1 MGAMEMAGDGALGA
15 AQSVNCEFCGTPVLT
30 GAKLCK
36 ACRSALKRAR
46 NEPTSVLS
54 PLVKRATDTIERR
67 KARKSAKAGN
77 GDKSAIVIPPPVG
90 RRRSA
95 TPALVGTLLAAV
107 CITGYAI
114 LQVSEHA
121 PPPEHAIPGPE
132 SSPVAQSPATP
143 PAVPAALAPIVL
155 PPEAEPEPAPH
166 LAPRA
171 HGAVRRLVV
180 APDSVPT
187 PIAAPAPIIQQAPPP
202 ALPKVQSPPDR
213 RAQLRN
219 AFAQCTQDDV
229 LAKAYCE
236 QRARIDLCD
245 GLWGSVPQCPAPRD
259 YGG

>member
-1 MGAMEMAGDGALGA
+1 MGAMEMAGERALG

-54 PLVKRATDTIERR
+54 PLVKRASDTIERR
-67 KARKSAKAGN
+67 KARKSAKARDA
-77 GDKSAIVIPPPVG
+77 DKSAIVIPPPVG

-121 PPPEHAIPGPE
+121 PPPEHVTE
-132 SSPVAQSPATP
+132 SPD
-143 PAVPAALAPIVL
+143 VPANGAARGASPQVPAPLAPIVL
-155 PPEAEPEPAPH
+155 PPEAEPEPVPH
-166 LAPRA
+166 VAPRT
-171 HGAVRRLVV
+171 HGPVRKLVV
-180 APDSVPT
+180 APDSVPA
-187 PIAAPAPIIQQAPPP
+187 PIAAPAPIVQQAPPP
-202 ALPKVQSPPDR
+202 VLPRIQSPPDR
-213 RAQLRN
+213 RGQLRN
-219 AFAQCTQDDV
+219 AFAQCTSDDV

-236 QRARIDLCD
+236 QKARIEFCD
-245 GLWGSVPQCPAPRD
+245 GLWGSVPQCPAQRD

>member
-1 MGAMEMAGDGALGA
+1 MGAMEMAGDRALGA

-54 PLVKRATDTIERR
+54 PLVKRATDSIERR
-67 KARKSAKAGN
+67 KARKSAKARD

-121 PPPEHAIPGPE
+121 PPPEHAMQNPDATQGVPL
-132 SSPVAQSPATP
+132 PATA

-171 HGAVRRLVV
+171 HGAARRLVV
-180 APDSVPT
+180 APDSVPV

-202 ALPKVQSPPDR
+202 ELPKVQSPPDR
-213 RAQLRN
+213 RAQLRS
-219 AFAQCTQDDV
+219 AFAQCTSTDV
-229 LAKAYCE
+229 LAKAFCE

-245 GLWGSVPQCPAPRD
+245 GLWGSVPQCPAQRD